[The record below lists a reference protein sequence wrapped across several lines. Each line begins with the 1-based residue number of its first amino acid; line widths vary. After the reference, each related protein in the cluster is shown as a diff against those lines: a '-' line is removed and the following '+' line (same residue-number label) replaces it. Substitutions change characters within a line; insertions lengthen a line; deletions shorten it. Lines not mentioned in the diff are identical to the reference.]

1 VRQAEVPQRKFF
13 LGVKMI
19 LTGYKIEWAIEH
31 GYIDIDPFNVK
42 QLNPNSYN
50 VRLSP
55 ELVCY
60 CPGELDMKKKM
71 KTFSI
76 KMDEKGFLLKPG
88 ILYLG
93 ATVETIGS
101 DQFVPIIDGRSSV
114 GRLGINVHATA
125 GYGDLGF
132 KGTFTLE
139 LSVVQPVMVY
149 PNVQI
154 AQVRF
159 QAVHGYPSTKY
170 KGKYNG
176 QTLPRASKLW
186 REFKGGIP
194 K

>member
-1 VRQAEVPQRKFF
+1 
-13 LGVKMI
+13 MI
-19 LTGYKIEWAIEH
+19 LTGYKIEWAIEN
-31 GYIDIDPFNVK
+31 GDIEIDPFNTK

-50 VRLSP
+50 VRLHST
-55 ELVCY
+55 LLCY
-60 CPGELDMKKKM
+60 WQETLDMRKKM
-71 KTFSI
+71 KTFTI
-76 KMDEKGFLLKPG
+76 EMDDKGLLLQPG
-88 ILYLG
+88 VLYLG
-93 ATVETIGS
+93 STVETIGS
-101 DQFVPIIDGRSSV
+101 DQYVPIIDGRSSV

-139 LSVVQPVMVY
+139 LSVVQPIKVY

-170 KGKYNG
+170 KGKYNN
-176 QTLPRASKLW
+176 QTLPRPSGLW
-186 REFKGGIP
+186 KEFRKGIP